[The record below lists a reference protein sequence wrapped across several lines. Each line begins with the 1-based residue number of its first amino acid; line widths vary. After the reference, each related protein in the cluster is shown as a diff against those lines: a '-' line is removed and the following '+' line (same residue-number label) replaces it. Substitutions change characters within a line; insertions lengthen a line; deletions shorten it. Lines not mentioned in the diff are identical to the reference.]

1 MPRNISAGKR
11 SQYRLGEDTLSQIAE
26 LAALLGGPIRPATDT
41 DVVRECVRRV
51 HESEIKT
58 KEKRR

>member
-1 MPRNISAGKR
+1 MTN
-11 SQYRLGEDTLSQIAE
+11 SQTNMRLDLDTRTKLTE
-26 LAALLGGPIRPATDT
+26 LATRWSPVKPLTLT

-51 HESEIKT
+51 HLSETSKT

>member
-1 MPRNISAGKR
+1 MAQRPQLNMVLDPVTRR
-11 SQYRLGEDTLSQIAE
+11 RLTE
-26 LAALLGGPIRPATDT
+26 LAERMGGLVKPLPIS

-51 HESEIKT
+51 HESEVSKT

>member
-1 MPRNISAGKR
+1 MTK
-11 SQYRLGEDTLSQIAE
+11 SQTNMRLDDATRDKLAKLATRWSPIKPLTL
-26 LAALLGGPIRPATDT
+26 T

-51 HESEIKT
+51 HETETSKT

>member
-1 MPRNISAGKR
+1 MANTPTMM
-11 SQYRLGEDTLSQIAE
+11 RLDPDTRRRLTE
-26 LAALLGGPIRPATDT
+26 LAAIMGPIKPLTLT

-51 HESEIKT
+51 HLSETSKT